1 MRTSYHVE
9 GLGHGGQ
16 PIPNATRVGD
26 IVVSGG
32 IGGRDRATGQMPEAL
47 ADEVANCFAN
57 LEAVA
62 AAAGITCDDIAK
74 VTVYAIDRSVRE
86 HLNDHWL
93 RLFPDEHSRP
103 ARHTLV
109 QQLSGMRVQLEFLAV
124 ASRG

>member
-1 MRTSYHVE
+1 MRASFHVD
-9 GLGHGGQ
+9 GLSHGGQ

-32 IGGRDRATGQMPEAL
+32 IGGRSRTTGEMPEAL

-62 AAAGITCDDIAK
+62 EAAGISTEDIAK
-74 VTVYAIDRSVRE
+74 VTVYAVDRSVRE
-86 HLNDHWL
+86 HLNEHWL

-124 ASRG
+124 AQG